1 MMLEDIFEENAIFTG
16 AGFNENGIPEAGM
29 GVDIGDL
36 NGDGWQDIF
45 VTNFS
50 GESNTV

>member
-1 MMLEDIFEENAIFTG
+1 MRMEYQRL
-16 AGFNENGIPEAGM
+16 
-29 GVDIGDL
+29 GVDMGDL

-50 GESNTV
+50 GESNTVYLNNNKRLF